1 MSDHPQPFN
10 PFRHPVLRPYLNDV
24 LEWHGQLRTLGMP
37 TMKDNPSVPI
47 DQLYIAP
54 ALSRSPV
61 SADARDIQE
70 GEGVITLLEEARRL
84 VVLGDPGCGKTTLI
98 NWLTWRLAAGL
109 TTPLPAFLQGAIPIP
124 LVLRELDLRAVDTF
138 DGLLRAFLLRPPAVV
153 LAGDP
158 ALLREALAEGRAL
171 VLVDGLDEVN
181 DTQRRKL
188 VGALQDGFQRYP
200 KASWLITSRII
211 GFDENLFATD
221 ELGNVDALLKQSFW
235 EGVPEAVSSLLKG
248 NELGQA
254 VADGLKPVAQEFGRQ
269 VLRQIDADQ
278 KRKTQAGEPPGLG
291 ELVVGKLVTAGVKKL
306 LPGSPSASPRTSAA
320 VLRVFVQP
328 FDDARIEAFSRAWYR
343 VRGSAAQEGA
353 SCDAFLRSLRANAAV
368 LQLARNPQVLTL
380 MALVFRA
387 RLELPQ
393 GRALLYEY
401 IAQAYL
407 ESIDKARGLMDDR
420 FSWQEKKRWLARVGF
435 EMQLRRVDQELARK
449 AAEEEG
455 ELVEE
460 GAPALP
466 LPPQDEASSQG
477 ILFSEAD
484 VLDWVCSAMQRTREA
499 DHELARAF
507 LDNIAR
513 RSGLLIPRGEGLY
526 AFVHLTFQEY
536 FAALYLKEQICSPR
550 FARLQKATDER
561 ISAEALFGWSGEP
574 LWQEAILFL
583 HELVSNKPEWASDLE
598 EWTFG
603 QYVPLAV
610 KDKDAAWFRL
620 DLRLAVADDVHT
632 GLGWDVREKVFR
644 QANDSL
650 EMVGWFPAERR
661 SVSSVLRRFLGSSYG
676 CDIAIER
683 FSDSP
688 PIALNLDGVGENAER
703 ILFSI
708 PLHKC
713 IALFV
718 NGNGLQDLNSFARNL
733 SELYILAIKE
743 PKIENISPLVNCKK
757 LVLLEIDCPLL
768 ADISP
773 LLSFDNLKSVRL
785 LRSAVTDLGPFMAKP
800 DLVVEGDLSGVPP
813 EQRLFFEERQR
824 LFEEQIRLRDRQP
837 EDAPRS

>member
-1 MSDHPQPFN
+1 MSDLPQSFN

-54 ALSRSPV
+54 ALSRGAV
-61 SADARDIQE
+61 STDARDIPE
-70 GEGVITLLEEARRL
+70 GEGVLALLEEARRL
-84 VVLGDPGCGKTTLI
+84 VVLGDPGSGKTTLI

-124 LVLRELDLRAVDTF
+124 LVLRELDLRSVDTF
-138 DGLLRAFLLRPPAVV
+138 DGLLSAFLLRPSAVA
-153 LAGDP
+153 LKCDP
-158 ALLREALAEGRAL
+158 ALLQEALSEGRAL

-181 DTQRRKL
+181 ESLRRKL
-188 VGALQDGFQRYP
+188 VGALKDGFRRYP

-211 GFDENLFATD
+211 GFDDSLFAWD
-221 ELGNVDALLKQSFW
+221 EPDDVDALLKERLR
-235 EGVPEAVSSLLKG
+235 EGIPHAVWSMLKG
-248 NELGQA
+248 NELGQI
-254 VADGLKPVAQEFGRQ
+254 VADGLKPAAQELGTQF
-269 VLRQIDADQ
+269 LLEIEED
-278 KRKTQAGEPPGLG
+278 KRKKIRAGSPPGLG
-291 ELVVGKLVTAGVKKL
+291 ELLLTELAKGGVKKL
-306 LPGSPSASPRTSAA
+306 LAGSASEASSTSAG

-343 VRGSAAQEGA
+343 VRGPEAQEGA
-353 SCDAFLRSLRANAAV
+353 NCDAFLRSLRANAAV

-435 EMQLRRVDQELARK
+435 EMQLRRVNQELARQ

-455 ELVEE
+455 EQVEE
-460 GAPALP
+460 EAPEAQLLP
-466 LPPQDEASSQG
+466 EGETNSQG

-484 VLDWVCSAMQRTREA
+484 VLEWVRSAMQRTRDADEA
-499 DHELARAF
+499 LARAF

-536 FAALYLKEQICSPR
+536 FAALYLKDQICSPR
-550 FARLQKATDER
+550 FARLQIATDER
-561 ISAEALFGWSGEP
+561 ISADALFGWSGEP
-574 LWQEAILFL
+574 LWHEAILFL
-583 HELVSNKPEWASDLE
+583 HELVSNEPEWAKDLE

-603 QYVPLAV
+603 PRAALTADEDQS
-610 KDKDAAWFRL
+610 AWFRL

-632 GLGWDVREKVFR
+632 GLDPVEREATFL
-644 QANDSL
+644 QAKESL
-650 EMVGWFPAERR
+650 VAAEWIASPRR
-661 SVSSVLRRFLGSSYG
+661 WVSFVLRRFLSSSHG
-676 CDIAIER
+676 CDIAIDT
-683 FSDSP
+683 FQNMP
-688 PIALNLDGVGENAER
+688 PRLLELAGVSENAAK
-703 ILFSI
+703 ILLSVPMHECRVLI
-708 PLHKC
+708 
-713 IALFV
+713 V
-718 NGNGLQDLNSFARNL
+718 RRNGFQDLEWLERGFGNVFFLVIEES
-733 SELYILAIKE
+733 S
-743 PKIENISPLVNCKK
+743 IENISPLVNCEK
-757 LVLLEIDCPLL
+757 LAILTLNCPHLADLSPLIFCDNLERVLL
-768 ADISP
+768 
-773 LLSFDNLKSVRL
+773 V
-785 LRSAVTDLGPFMAKP
+785 RSAVTDLGPLMAKP
-800 DLVVEGDLSGVPP
+800 DLVVEGNLSGVPP
-813 EQRLFFEERQR
+813 EQRAVFDERR
-824 LFEEQIRLRDRQP
+824 RLRDQKLQA
-837 EDAPRS
+837 EA